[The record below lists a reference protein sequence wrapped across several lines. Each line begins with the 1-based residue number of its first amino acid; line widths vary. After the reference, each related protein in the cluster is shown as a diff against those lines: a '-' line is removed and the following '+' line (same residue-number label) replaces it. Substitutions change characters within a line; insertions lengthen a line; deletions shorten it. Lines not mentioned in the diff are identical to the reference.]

1 MDIKHK
7 VSSSFSVR
15 EVHKGKFELVKVIGE
30 YTDEKEAYRDVMK
43 LLSKKVTEN
52 ELESN
57 WRNSK

>member
-15 EVHKGKFELVKVIGE
+15 EVHKGKFELVKVISE